1 MGLEGIVIVNANAQ
15 YGALDDPRTGD
26 NAENQLFFK
35 LKQKIVLPGR
45 QVTQVKQI
53 ERWKDGEIEKQEYA
67 YQIQDGNGDTIEFID
82 QQNRKSGT
90 HSRIKFMEF
99 VPGDEEGDGFDQF
112 PCIEGYR
119 HMHFA
124 NLDDESVKVPALS
137 TFTLDP
143 GDQEVLG
150 WDNCSNRILNWGKIQ
165 DSIKLEASS
174 PSTKLF
180 NPRQFELKSAMLL
193 PHSDQ
198 PADQPQRPLKKRSS
212 AGVFHRTPY
221 HVQEDD
227 HHDPVGA
234 ADEPRDHASVPPAQ
248 CDPEYDPDYVSPSER
263 ASFPQPPDDFSEAL
277 KKEWFAMLKRDAER
291 EKTKKMKGVF
301 DTLQGINPYLIS
313 TQADDAFYFDCD
325 TFRFDWDTFRFDWGE
340 LEDLHDKILS
350 FTGLQVVCE
359 LDYERRLPDELR
371 PPGMHGDPSPLMT
384 KTYLFER
391 SRARIEEHGPHDKLT
406 VTFSECVDRTWW
418 GFAKE
423 APAAAC

>member
-53 ERWKDGEIEKQEYA
+53 ERWKDGEIEKPEYA
-67 YQIQDGNGDTIEFID
+67 YQIQDVNGDTIQFID

-180 NPRQFELKSAMLL
+180 NPRPFELKSAMLL

-198 PADQPQRPLKKRSS
+198 PADQPQRPLKKRSI

-313 TQADDAFYFDCD
+313 TQADDAFYFDCY

-406 VTFSECVDRTWW
+406 VTFS
-418 GFAKE
+418 
-423 APAAAC
+423 